1 MSVLISEIDVRLN
14 KLNFLDQNNPKIFT
28 NKPLAQ
34 FAVSFKCWFIMRK
47 LWVVTYK
54 SLKVKEKSS
63 WANPKS
69 GCSHFQGQS
78 LTRAFGSNG

>member
-1 MSVLISEIDVRLN
+1 MSVLISEIDVQLN
-14 KLNFLDQNNPKIFT
+14 KFNFLDQNNPKIFT

-54 SLKVKEKSS
+54 SLTHSLLEIL
-63 WANPKS
+63 PKNVFWS
-69 GCSHFQGQS
+69 
-78 LTRAFGSNG
+78 

>member
-54 SLKVKEKSS
+54 SLTHSLLEIL
-63 WANPKS
+63 PKN
-69 GCSHFQGQS
+69 
-78 LTRAFGSNG
+78 AFWS